1 MSKKN
6 KNDIES
12 LISEE
17 QQKKLQDLANEMINI
32 ASNLISEYE
41 DGDGE
46 LDIIG
51 ADSLSGS
58 LDQVEWSVAMWN
70 ASGGEFASVLP
81 CCIPTI
87 YGCTDSTA
95 SNYNP
100 TATVDDGTCNPF
112 DENNEW
118 EITVGQYPDD

>member
-41 DGDGE
+41 DEDGE

-58 LDQVEWSVAMWN
+58 LEKLNQITQIHEDSPFLNEILEGDSWKNVIKN
-70 ASGGEFASVLP
+70 
-81 CCIPTI
+81 IPAKPIFPKKDKNDT
-87 YGCTDSTA
+87 
-95 SNYNP
+95 
-100 TATVDDGTCNPF
+100 
-112 DENNEW
+112 E
-118 EITVGQYPDD
+118 